1 MSRASRRATGVVIS
15 MSVLVLAFAASAGGA
30 RAADRAVSPSGSDGN
45 PCTPSAPCQSFERGY
60 EAASPGDVV
69 HVAGGD
75 YAGQTINANP
85 KSGGPDVVFKPAA
98 GAAVSVRKIDVTR
111 AAHVEFQGMTVL
123 EETYNRP
130 EAQFVTYRGVK
141 MTMFFIRG
149 ADHISYINSEVG
161 PNSAGS
167 EVMNWISAAYATS
180 DAASDILFDGVRIH
194 DFKKYSDDAHID
206 CIGIDDVDGLV
217 IRNSKIW
224 NCEHFSIIFGNDTYS
239 GRAVRNAV
247 LENNFLDCCY
257 SGYYSVGIG
266 GIDGPLVMRF
276 NSMSEGVGWLNGTN
290 LVPNGQVTLDSNV
303 LASNSSSN
311 CSRGDWRFN
320 VVASGSSCGG
330 KSGATGFV
338 GPPSDLHLQAGSPA
352 IGAGNPQS
360 HPERDIDGQRRAP
373 GAPEAGADQ
382 VNVAGEAT
390 GLGAR
395 RPAQARPRD
404 RARSRPLAAAA
415 RRPARH
421 AAGHPHVA
429 APVPRARDQGRRA
442 LQRALPRR
450 HPRAHVRAQRP
461 PLRRRAPARDPGA
474 LVAARSR
481 HGAGEAGAAR
491 RAQAPAGPEAAVGA
505 PRERPRPARAHGAD
519 RGARDPAALR
529 LDDRLGAFAAPVAM
543 LAT

>member
-382 VNVAGEAT
+382 VNVAGEGPGSAPGGRRKRARVIVRGPARWQRQRGAPRAT
-390 GLGAR
+390 LRVTRTSLRRFLARGIKVGVRCNERCRVVTRARTSARSAR
-395 RPAQARPRD
+395 RFGVAPRLGT
-404 RARSRPLAAAA
+404 RARWSQRGRVTVRLKP
-415 RRPARH
+415 
-421 AAGHPHVA
+421 
-429 APVPRARDQGRRA
+429 GRRA
-442 LQRALPRR
+442 ARK
-450 HPRAHVRAQRP
+450 
-461 PLRRRAPARDPGA
+461 LRRARKLPLALRVSARDRRGHT
-474 LVAARSR
+474 ARTVVR
-481 HGAGEAGAAR
+481 VTLR
-491 RAQAPAGPEAAVGA
+491 R
-505 PRERPRPARAHGAD
+505 
-519 RGARDPAALR
+519 
-529 LDDRLGAFAAPVAM
+529 
-543 LAT
+543 